1 MMVECQSSN
10 KDLSKLVKDTKAT
23 SANIYFNVSAD
34 DAGSL
39 HKALSSVLR
48 KNRQSIVVVMKS
60 Q

>member
-1 MMVECQSSN
+1 MMIECQSSN

-23 SANIYFNVSAD
+23 SSNIYFNVSAD

-39 HKALSSVLR
+39 QKALSSLLR

>member
-1 MMVECQSSN
+1 MMIECQSSN
-10 KDLSKLVKDTKAT
+10 KDLSKLVKDTKAA

>member
-1 MMVECQSSN
+1 
-10 KDLSKLVKDTKAT
+10 VKDTKAT
-23 SANIYFNVSAD
+23 SANIYFNISAD

-48 KNRQSIVVVMKS
+48 KNRKSIVVVMKS